1 MPPDESTAKAKASS
15 AKFDTPSIGL
25 FTRDVGRLVR
35 FYMGLGFRETYRN
48 TEVGPP
54 DHVEVKLDGLTIGI
68 SSVEAAVS
76 THGLNPNLGGRPVY
90 ILLWT
95 HDADVAYSRMTAG
108 GAVSLRPPQ
117 DFLSNLRTAW
127 VSDPDGNPINI
138 AQRRS

>member
-1 MPPDESTAKAKASS
+1 M
-15 AKFDTPSIGL
+15 GL
-25 FTRDVGRLVR
+25 FTRDVSRLVR
-35 FYMGLGFRETYRN
+35 FYVGLGFRETYRN
-48 TEVGPP
+48 SKEGPP

-68 SSVEAAVS
+68 SSVDAAVS

-95 HDADVAYSRMTAG
+95 HDTDAAYSRMTAG

-127 VSDPDGNPINI
+127 VADPDGNPINI
-138 AQRRS
+138 AHRRP